1 MGRCDGAC
9 ERASERML
17 ALLRLSAAAFAT
29 DSVTLL
35 LSTSPPALLWRCL
48 HTHARTQDE
57 ERAAWMALGL
67 DDDAWPPGSGL
78 FDGFG
83 DDARSKSWADLTEE
97 QQAAAE
103 LLGWNERSFTEDVRN
118 NRLFEPFL
126 DYM

>member
-1 MGRCDGAC
+1 
-9 ERASERML
+9 
-17 ALLRLSAAAFAT
+17 
-29 DSVTLL
+29 
-35 LSTSPPALLWRCL
+35 
-48 HTHARTQDE
+48 
-57 ERAAWMALGL
+57 MALGL

-126 DYM
+126 TAKTDQFANTGSGQT